1 MSKKLL
7 YMVNSLLAF
16 LLLFI
21 DQTTKYFAI
30 HSLGNGKRI
39 ILIKSVLELYYTEN
53 TGAAFGLFEGKNIVI
68 MFMVIA
74 IVMILLF
81 MYRRLCRAEK
91 YQGICFV
98 MTVLISGALGNLI
111 DRMLYG
117 FVVDYIYFVP
127 IDFPRFN
134 FADICIVSAVF
145 MMSYLFLFV
154 YTEEGV
160 DCMDNNGIR
169 REHRTFR

>member
-1 MSKKLL
+1 MPKKLF

-21 DQTTKYFAI
+21 DQITKYFAI

-39 ILIKSVLELYYTEN
+39 ELIKSVLELYYTEN

-68 MFMVIA
+68 MFMVIV
-74 IVMILLF
+74 IIMILLLI
-81 MYRRLCRAEK
+81 YRSLCRAEK
-91 YQGICFV
+91 YQRICFV
-98 MTVLISGALGNLI
+98 MTVLVSGAFGNLI
-111 DRMLYG
+111 DRMLHG

-154 YTEEGV
+154 YKEEGV
-160 DCMDNNGIR
+160 DCIDNSGV
-169 REHRTFR
+169 